1 MMRKPGNLNLGGRKI
16 IKKKTDLDPFN
27 QGETTNNYK
36 ILILIL
42 LNKLHTIYEKPIKKK
57 Q

>member
-27 QGETTNNYK
+27 QGETKTTNNNYNTNTTK
-36 ILILIL
+36 
-42 LNKLHTIYEKPIKKK
+42 
-57 Q
+57 

>member
-27 QGETTNNYK
+27 QGETTNNYNT
-36 ILILIL
+36 IIL
-42 LNKLHTIYEKPIKKK
+42 LNKLQQYMKN

>member
-27 QGETTNNYK
+27 QGETTNNYNTT
-36 ILILIL
+36 IIL
-42 LNKLHTIYEKPIKKK
+42 LNKLQQYMKN